1 MKDEWCVSPTDF
13 YWIAR
18 CWMNCYR
25 PPLRRNEGTR
35 PLQMRAAATAGPT
48 LPSPLRHHRPPQPF
62 QEILPRAAV
71 LWSDLLCTAV
81 LKSRVWPCDPVHCS
95 PPGCSVH
102 GDSPGKNTGVGC
114 QALLQAIF
122 PTQGSNPGLPHRRWI
137 LYHLSPQGSPG
148 YWGKQTLG
156 PQAWS
161 HFQYH
166 PTGLRPTREMAPWH
180 SLCSLSLVFPP
191 APCKAHPSSTSH
203 IQIQPQNSFLPI
215 KPPLCKSAG
224 LPRASW
230 EPRELELRKNI
241 EKILKLSG
249 YF

>member
-1 MKDEWCVSPTDF
+1 MPRCSVMCDSLGPHGLQPT
-13 YWIAR
+13 R
-18 CWMNCYR
+18 
-25 PPLRRNEGTR
+25 
-35 PLQMRAAATAGPT
+35 
-48 LPSPLRHHRPPQPF
+48 
-62 QEILPRAAV
+62 
-71 LWSDLLCTAV
+71 LLCPWGF
-81 LKSRVWPCDPVHCS
+81 SRQEH
-95 PPGCSVH
+95 
-102 GDSPGKNTGVGC
+102 GVGC
-114 QALLQAIF
+114 QALLQGIF

-148 YWGKQTLG
+148 YWGKQSLG

-166 PTGLRPTREMAPWH
+166 PTGLRPAREMAPWH

-191 APCKAHPSSTSH
+191 APCKAHPSTSH

-224 LPRASW
+224 LSRAPW
-230 EPRELELRKNI
+230 EPRELELRKNV